1 MEVLCPGL
9 RLKMAL
15 LALRHIKLEKVILFS
30 SRNVLRFL
38 QNYVLVATEDE
49 VNKLFFYGIQ
59 KVIE

>member
-9 RLKMAL
+9 RLRVAL
-15 LALRHIKLEKVILFS
+15 LALRHINLEKVKLFS

-49 VNKLFFYGIQ
+49 VNKFNFLRYFERY
-59 KVIE
+59 